1 MKKRIGIT
9 LGLLLSMPA
18 AAGDIYI
25 WTDDNGQRHFGDR
38 PPAGARTEKTD
49 VKARGGG
56 EPAVESGLRAGERA
70 RLSEIEKQERMKPAE
85 KSDQDKRAAA
95 EEGGR
100 NIGPSR
106 MQEAARAIKQKI
118 RDYERRL
125 RAGCRVSRCN
135 SYSEQLDRYKS
146 KAELVCR

>member
-1 MKKRIGIT
+1 MKRRVGIT
-9 LGLLLSMPA
+9 LGLLLSVPA
-18 AAGDIYI
+18 AAGDVYT

-49 VKARGGG
+49 VKARSGG
-56 EPAVESGLRAGERA
+56 EPAIESGLRAGERA
-70 RLSEIEKQERMKPAE
+70 RLSEIEKQARMTAAE
-85 KSDQDKRAAA
+85 KSARIKRAAA
-95 EEGGR
+95 EEHR
-100 NIGPSR
+100 R
-106 MQEAARAIKQKI
+106 EHRAERDAGSCASHKQKI

-135 SYSEQLDRYKS
+135 SYGEQLARYKS